1 MEFQIEADCFWCL
14 GWLLDGIQD
23 NYTFAQPGIQRQVA
37 QLEDLIERIQPDLHE
52 HLMSNSV
59 QFLQF
64 AFRWFNN
71 LLMRE
76 VRFSIERKINV
87 KVLFRWC
94 TKIIPRPFLSF

>member
-1 MEFQIEADCFWCL
+1 MEADCFWCL

-37 QLEDLIERIQPDLHE
+37 QLADLIERISPDLFE
-52 HLMSNSV
+52 HLQNNSV

-76 VRFSIERKINV
+76 VQFL
-87 KVLFRWC
+87 LFLLLKC
-94 TKIIPRPFLSF
+94 VGYKSPQMKKTL

>member
-1 MEFQIEADCFWCL
+1 LLENWQRNNFVQVEADCFWCL

-23 NYTFAQPGIQRQVA
+23 NYTFAQPGIQRQVS
-37 QLEDLIERIQPDLHE
+37 QLEDLIERIQPDLFQ
-52 HLMSNSV
+52 HLQENSV

-76 VRFSIERKINV
+76 VHRK
-87 KVLFRWC
+87 LW
-94 TKIIPRPFLSF
+94 

>member
-1 MEFQIEADCFWCL
+1 MSFQVEADCFWCL

-37 QLEDLIERIQPDLHE
+37 QLDDLIKRIQTDLHD
-52 HLMSNSV
+52 HLLEQGV

-64 AFRWFNN
+64 SFRWFNN

-76 VRFSIERKINV
+76 VRTELKISGV
-87 KVLFRWC
+87 
-94 TKIIPRPFLSF
+94 IS